1 MSLLP
6 GFADPVAGAQ
16 ESFRAILEAMSRP
29 GRVLRAGA
37 GLDAPEPLHPA
48 TAAVLLTLAD
58 ADTPLCHDA
67 GASAEAW
74 LRFHAGCPIV
84 AAPDTARFV
93 LACGEP
99 PRLAALDAGTD
110 EAPDASATLIL
121 QLRDLREGQGWRL
134 RGPGI
139 ATEHRLLAEGAPAW
153 FAAAWEAQLR
163 GFPRGVDVILCAG
176 DRIAALPRGIALG
189 EG

>member
-1 MSLLP
+1 MSLSP

-16 ESFRAILEAMSRP
+16 DCFRAILDAMSRP
-29 GRVLRAGA
+29 GRVRRAGA
-37 GLDAPEPLHPA
+37 GLIPPAPLDSA

-58 ADTPLCHDA
+58 ADTPVWHDA
-67 GASAEAW
+67 GATAEAW

-84 AAPDTARFV
+84 PDPRDARFV
-93 LACGEP
+93 LACGAP
-99 PRLAALDAGTD
+99 PRLGALDAGTD
-110 EAPDASATLIL
+110 EGPEGSATLIM
-121 QLRDLREGQGWRL
+121 QVQTLREGQGWRL

-139 ATEHRLLAEGAPAW
+139 AAEHRLQVAGAPAW
-153 FAAAWEAQLR
+153 FGAEWEAQRR

-176 DRIAALPRGIALG
+176 DRLAALPRGIALQ

>member
-1 MSLLP
+1 MTLSP

-29 GRVLRAGA
+29 GRVLRVGA
-37 GLDAPEPLHPA
+37 VLVPPAPLDPA

-58 ADTPLCHDA
+58 ADTPLWHDA
-67 GASAEAW
+67 GAAAEAW
-74 LRFHAGCPIV
+74 LRFHGGCPIV
-84 AAPDTARFV
+84 TAPAAARFV

-99 PRLAALDAGTD
+99 PRLGALDAGTD
-110 EAPDASATLIL
+110 EAPEASATLIL
-121 QLRDLREGQGWRL
+121 QLRGLREGEGWRL

-153 FAAAWEAQLR
+153 FAAEWEAQRR

-176 DRIAALPRGIALG
+176 DRVAALPRGIALG

>member
-1 MSLLP
+1 MNLLP
-6 GFADPVAGAQ
+6 GFADPVGGAQ

-37 GLDAPEPLHPA
+37 GLNAPEPLHPA
-48 TAAVLLTLAD
+48 TAAVLLTIAD
-58 ADTPLCHDA
+58 ADTPVWHDA
-67 GASAEAW
+67 GATAEAW

-84 AAPDTARFV
+84 GSPSEAGFV
-93 LACGEP
+93 LACHDA
-99 PRLAALDAGTD
+99 PRLDAMRAGTD
-110 EAPDASATLIL
+110 EAPEASATLIL
-121 QLRDLREGQGWRL
+121 QVQGLREGEGWRL

-139 ATEHRLLAEGAPAW
+139 ATEHRLRAEGAPGW
-153 FAAAWEAQLR
+153 FAAAWEAQRR